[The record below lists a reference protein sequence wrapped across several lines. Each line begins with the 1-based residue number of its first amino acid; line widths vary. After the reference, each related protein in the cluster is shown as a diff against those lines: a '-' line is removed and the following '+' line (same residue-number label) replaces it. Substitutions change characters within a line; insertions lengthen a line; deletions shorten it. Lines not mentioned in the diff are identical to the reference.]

1 MNTKLILAVISI
13 LAFGFSAYGQR
24 TDLFSLVDYENID
37 VEETKSEKTV
47 YTKHLIQ
54 ELKKSVSPR
63 YIRMLEGEILHKGI
77 FFSYF
82 NMNAEVIEICGD
94 FYSWRCRPMER
105 NKYGVFFHVLELPV
119 MNEDMQPE
127 KEFHYKFKV
136 DGVYTLDANNE
147 LVDEDHDPPLYNYFV
162 LDKADPN
169 IRAHAHVL
177 PDSLDEEFHLR
188 KVRFEIYNPKA
199 ERVNLVGSF
208 NHFDPEFDR
217 LEKTKDGYFVLE
229 KKLMPGE
236 YQYYFM
242 IDGESS
248 IDLYNPHSGYQSN
261 TGDHVSTLFVE
272 PHTIRPEKK

>member
-1 MNTKLILAVISI
+1 MSKKLVLATLGL
-13 LAFGFSAYGQR
+13 LAFGFSAYGQK
-24 TDLFSLVDYENID
+24 TDLFSLMDYEKLD
-37 VEETKSEKTV
+37 VEEDKKEKTV
-47 YTKHLIQ
+47 YTKHTIE

-82 NMNAEVIEICGD
+82 SMNAESIEICGD
-94 FYSWRCRPMER
+94 FYSWRCRTMER
-105 NKYGVFFHVLELPV
+105 NKYGVFFHILELPI
-119 MNEDMQPE
+119 MNEDMKPE

-136 DGVYTLDANNE
+136 DGVYALDPNNE
-147 LVDEDHDPPLYNYFV
+147 LTDEDHDPPLYNYFV
-162 LDKADPN
+162 LDKSDPN

-177 PDSLDEEFHLR
+177 SDSLDEEFHLR

-199 ERVNLVGSF
+199 ERVTLVGSF

-217 LEKTKDGYFVLE
+217 LEKTKEGYFVLE

-242 IDGESS
+242 IDGDAS
-248 IDLYNPHSGYQSN
+248 IDIYNPVSGYQSN
-261 TGDHVSTLFVE
+261 TGDHVSTLVVR
-272 PHTIRPEKK
+272 PHEVRPEKK